1 MNSSRVRHLKAARFD
16 RPDRIP
22 MVFTISPACWSHY
35 PAGALEGLISA
46 HPLLF
51 PGSMG
56 RTGQVKPKP
65 WQVAGKPYTDPWGCV
80 WETTLAG
87 ITGTVIHHPL
97 ASWDALPDFRAPDP
111 DRFRGRESVDWHRVE
126 EKLAAKRSRGDLPMG
141 GLEHGH
147 TFMTLMYLRG
157 YENLILDMAD
167 GDSRLSRL
175 IAMVTDYN
183 TAIVNRTI
191 GLGVEWMSYP
201 EDLGMQVGPML
212 SPEHFR
218 MYIRPSYERL
228 MEPAR
233 RAGCV
238 VHMHSDGDIRA
249 LADDLILGGVE
260 VLNLQDLVNGI
271 EWIAEHLAGRI
282 CIDLDIDRQK
292 ITRFGTPADIDAL
305 IRREVKTLGSR
316 EGGLMMSY
324 GLYPGVPLSNV
335 EALMD
340 AMQRYSSFWQ

>member
-1 MNSSRVRHLKAARFD
+1 
-16 RPDRIP
+16 
-22 MVFTISPACWSHY
+22 
-35 PAGALEGLISA
+35 
-46 HPLLF
+46 
-51 PGSMG
+51 
-56 RTGQVKPKP
+56 
-65 WQVAGKPYTDPWGCV
+65 
-80 WETTLAG
+80 
-87 ITGTVIHHPL
+87 
-97 ASWDALPDFRAPDP
+97 
-111 DRFRGRESVDWHRVE
+111 
-126 EKLAAKRSRGDLPMG
+126 MG